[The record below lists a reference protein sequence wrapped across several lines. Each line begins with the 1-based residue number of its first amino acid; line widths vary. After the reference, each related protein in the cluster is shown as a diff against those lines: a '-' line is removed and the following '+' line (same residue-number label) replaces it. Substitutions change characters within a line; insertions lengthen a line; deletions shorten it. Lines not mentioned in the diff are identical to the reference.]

1 MGSVPVCG
9 ASQRAFDAR
18 TMDDEEVEAAQGS
31 EFRFTDLL
39 SHKFLCRQRKVP
51 GCPCLRPGFPRG
63 RNDADTSRAE
73 LASPVVSPRP
83 LATLPCSA
91 LTVPCS
97 ALRCTVG
104 AMSFKASKALM
115 ELRVHLCQSS
125 AASKGVRCARVK
137 NFPNS
142 VVCPA
147 LE

>member
-18 TMDDEEVEAAQGS
+18 TMDDEEVVEAAQGS
-31 EFRFTDLL
+31 EFRFTYFLISSSAASERCPGARVFDPL
-39 SHKFLCRQRKVP
+39 SP
-51 GCPCLRPGFPRG
+51 GGGMTRTHRAPSWQAPCGEP
-63 RNDADTSRAE
+63 S
-73 LASPVVSPRP
+73 AS
-83 LATLPCSA
+83 ATLPCSA

>member
-1 MGSVPVCG
+1 MGALRG

-18 TMDDEEVEAAQGS
+18 TMDDEEEVEAQGS
-31 EFRFTDLL
+31 DFRFTY
-39 SHKFLCRQRKVP
+39 FLISPSAASER
-51 GCPCLRPGFPRG
+51 CPCARG
-63 RNDADTSRAE
+63 LDPVSGGMTRTQRAPSWQ
-73 LASPVVSPRP
+73 APVPPQPSC
-83 LATLPCSA
+83 ALPCSA

>member
-1 MGSVPVCG
+1 MGGVPVRG
-9 ASQRAFDAR
+9 ALQREFDAR

-31 EFRFTDLL
+31 EFRFTY
-39 SHKFLCRQRKVP
+39 FLISSSAAGERCP
-51 GCPCLRPGFPRG
+51 GARVFDP
-63 RNDADTSRAE
+63 
-73 LASPVVSPRP
+73 VSPGGGMTRTHARRVGKPWCEPPRP
-83 LATLPCSA
+83 SCAHSPPPRS
-91 LTVPCS
+91 PFPPRY
-97 ALRCTVG
+97 RCTVG

>member
-9 ASQRAFDAR
+9 ASQRAFDGR

-31 EFRFTDLL
+31 EFRFTY
-39 SHKFLCRQRKVP
+39 FLIRSSAAGERCP
-51 GCPCLRPGFPRG
+51 GARVFDPVSPGEESSGHIARRVGKPRG
-63 RNDADTSRAE
+63 E
-73 LASPVVSPRP
+73 PPRP
-83 LATLPCSA
+83 SCAHSPPPRS
-91 LTVPCS
+91 PFPHRY
-97 ALRCTVG
+97 RCTVG